1 MSQVKKEVDV
11 EFNVI
16 TPFGPKVG
24 VGALPKAI
32 YKKFEKIANKTL
44 KEEELPLNSE
54 LAGRINSEYRINDKH
69 FTNTNLGAFVDK
81 SVEVY
86 LRTCIMEVQG
96 EAAAKNTQ
104 INLER
109 WDGWVNEMKSY
120 EYNPAHFHPH
130 CQISTIFFFSNHE
143 DFMGTPIH
151 TLHGPDK
158 TDGHLKDYTTDGC
171 LEFICKSEGSAGQI
185 ELGSWRTAPQKGDF
199 YIFPAYLL
207 HTVYPFVSDKTRIS
221 ASINYNVGL
230 SGAKHRQQRSGD
242 NNE

>member
-1 MSQVKKEVDV
+1 
-11 EFNVI
+11 
-16 TPFGPKVG
+16 
-24 VGALPKAI
+24 
-32 YKKFEKIANKTL
+32 
-44 KEEELPLNSE
+44 
-54 LAGRINSEYRINDKH
+54 
-69 FTNTNLGAFVDK
+69 
-81 SVEVY
+81 
-86 LRTCIMEVQG
+86 
-96 EAAAKNTQ
+96 
-104 INLER
+104 
-109 WDGWVNEMKSY
+109 
-120 EYNPAHFHPH
+120 
-130 CQISTIFFFSNHE
+130 
-143 DFMGTPIH
+143 MGTPIH

-230 SGAKHRQQRSGD
+230 SGAKHRQQKSGD